1 MASGQNDSNAR
12 RNVDGTERGHYYAVM
27 HRMSKH
33 YRRQWTHGIDRTLRR
48 NLGLFFFSYLWTCAK
63 WDNIGLTYY

>member
-1 MASGQNDSNAR
+1 MASGGNDSNAR

-33 YRRQWTHGIDRTLRR
+33 LRRLWTHGMDRTLWR
-48 NLGLFFFSYLWTCAK
+48 NLGSFSLS
-63 WDNIGLTYY
+63 IFGLMLNGTTLD